1 MTKCKGGCQM
11 KAGGKT
17 CAKCGCDMDSKKE
30 KYEDEEDDMR
40 KGGMACMKC
49 GGKMHKSGGTV
60 NTCMKCGGGKY
71 TFGGKT
77 GWMSKKK
84 MM

>member
-1 MTKCKGGCQM
+1 M

-17 CAKCGCDMDSKKE
+17 CAKCGCYMDSKKE